1 MANRFTDSFQS
12 TPNMY
17 NSANNGGFDVNQ
29 LNECA
34 NNPIQFLAN
43 HGINVPTEYQ
53 NSPEQTAKY
62 LLGNLNNIQ
71 QNFVMQKV
79 NTFKGMMNI
88 FGMFRR

>member
-12 TPNMY
+12 YPNMY
-17 NSANNGGFDVNQ
+17 GNGTADVDMNQFSA
-29 LNECA
+29 CA

-43 HGINVPTEYQ
+43 HGISVPKEYQ

-62 LLGNLNNIQ
+62 LLSNMTGGQ

-79 NTFKGMMNI
+79 NMLKGL
-88 FGMFRR
+88 FGMFER